1 MSTEQEK
8 LREAQFL
15 GLISLLAN
23 SALQQLGKVISPV
36 TGKIETNLEAAKLTI
51 DWLVMLQEKTTGN
64 LSNQEKQVL
73 SSYVSNLQLNYVDVL
88 KQADKDTRPS
98 RDKSDAQE

>member
-1 MSTEQEK
+1 MATEQEK

-36 TGKIETNLEAAKLTI
+36 TGKVEINLEAAKLTI
-51 DWLVMLQEKTTGN
+51 DWLAMLQEKTNGN
-64 LSNQEKQVL
+64 LTDQEKQVL
-73 SSYVSNLQLNYVDVL
+73 SSYVSNLQLNYVDVKKMEDEK
-88 KQADKDTRPS
+88 KQPS
-98 RDKSDAQE
+98 